1 MTPAD
6 VTKSGGTEPED
17 RERTAAPTKS
27 EGRGQDPE
35 GRTRGT
41 EATMS
46 GTREDRVLLPTAT
59 GAESL
64 AALRGMLRGHRLL
77 AAGAITVLVAG
88 TAVGLLTAPLLG
100 HIVDLVVDR
109 KGASAL
115 TLPLVLLVVVAIARG
130 AAAAVGSTLV
140 ARLGETVLA
149 ALREQ
154 FIERALRLPLD
165 RVEAAGSGDLV
176 SRVTSDVS
184 MIGKSVRQ
192 ALPEFSRSALTI
204 LLTFVGLAVLDWR
217 FLLAALLAA
226 PVQALSVRWYLR
238 RAAPVY
244 GEHRIATGALQHQLL
259 DSVGGVR
266 TVRAFRLNATHA
278 DLLERRSE
286 AARDLGLRGIHI
298 VTGFFSRLN
307 LAEFIGLAA
316 MLGTGFVLVDAGSVS
331 IGTATAAALYFHSLF
346 NPINATLFLLDDAQ
360 SAGASFARLVGVSGL
375 PAERAPSGHHTLA
388 DGSVEV
394 SALSHAYGSGA
405 PVLHEVD
412 LRVRS
417 GERVALVGASGGK
430 TTLAKLV
437 AGVHAP
443 TGGSI
448 RLGGVDAGEL
458 GPAGVRRAVAL
469 ISQEVH
475 VFSRHPRGRPAAR
488 PARGRRRGT
497 ARGARPGRSARVGAG
512 AARGP
517 GHGRGRGRAPAD
529 GDPGAASRAGPAR
542 ARGPAHRDPG
552 RGHRRRRKQPAPGSW
567 RRRPPAPSK
576 AVRDC
581 SSRTGCRRPRRP
593 TGWSSSTRAG
603 SWRPAPMRSWW
614 RRAAG
619 TPTCGPPGP
628 TAVGSP
634 GRRCPVRRPTRTSR
648 SHRPAEEP
656 ARGKGAARRHV
667 VPPLPPSRGRRVVR
681 AGQSCRAM
689 RLAGRRSV
697 QWDST

>member
-6 VTKSGGTEPED
+6 ETK
-17 RERTAAPTKS
+17 
-27 EGRGQDPE
+27 PE

-41 EATMS
+41 EETMS
-46 GTREDRVLLPTAT
+46 GTRQDRVLLPTAT

-64 AALRGMLRGHRLL
+64 AALRAMLRGHRLL
-77 AAGAITVLVAG
+77 AVAALTVLVAG

-109 KGASAL
+109 KGAPAL
-115 TLPLVLLVVVAIARG
+115 TLPLVLLVVVAVARG
-130 AAAAVGSTLV
+130 AAATVGSTLV

-149 ALREQ
+149 TLREQ

-266 TVRAFRLNATHA
+266 TVRAFRLNGTHA
-278 DLLERRSE
+278 GLLEQRSE

-316 MLGTGFVLVDAGSVS
+316 MLATGFVLVDNGSVS

-360 SAGASFARLVGVSGL
+360 SAGASFARLVGVSDL

-412 LRVRS
+412 LTVRS
-417 GERVALVGASGGK
+417 GERVALVGASGAGK

-437 AGVHAP
+437 AGVHSP

-448 RLGGVDAGEL
+448 RLGGVDAREL

-475 VFSRHPRGRPAAR
+475 VFAGTLADDLRLAR
-488 PARGRRRGT
+488 PDADGE
-497 ARGARPGRSARVGAG
+497 ALHAALDRVGALEWAQALPEG
-512 AARGP
+512 LDTVVGEGGHRLTVTQAQHLALARLVLADPPIAILDEATADAGSAGARVLEEAAARALE
-517 GHGRGRGRAPAD
+517 GRTGLLVAHRLPQAAAADRVVVLDQGRVVETGTHEELVAAGGRYAD
-529 GDPGAASRAGPAR
+529 LWAAWSASR
-542 ARGPAHRDPG
+542 RDPG
-552 RGHRRRRKQPAPGSW
+552 EKVPHPAPD
-567 RRRPPAPSK
+567 AD
-576 AVRDC
+576 V
-581 SSRTGCRRPRRP
+581 
-593 TGWSSSTRAG
+593 
-603 SWRPAPMRSWW
+603 
-614 RRAAG
+614 
-619 TPTCGPPGP
+619 
-628 TAVGSP
+628 
-634 GRRCPVRRPTRTSR
+634 PVPQ
-648 SHRPAEEP
+648 
-656 ARGKGAARRHV
+656 AR
-667 VPPLPPSRGRRVVR
+667 
-681 AGQSCRAM
+681 
-689 RLAGRRSV
+689 
-697 QWDST
+697 

>member
-1 MTPAD
+1 
-6 VTKSGGTEPED
+6 
-17 RERTAAPTKS
+17 
-27 EGRGQDPE
+27 
-35 GRTRGT
+35 
-41 EATMS
+41 MS

-130 AAAAVGSTLV
+130 AAAAVGGTLV

-244 GEHRIATGALQHQLL
+244 GEHRIVTGALQHQLL

-266 TVRAFRLNATHA
+266 TVRAFRLNDTHA
-278 DLLERRSE
+278 ELLERRSE

-417 GERVALVGASGGK
+417 GERVALVGASGAGK

-475 VFSRHPRGRPAAR
+475 VFAGTLADDLRLARPEADDEALHAALDRVGALEWARALPEGLDTVVGEGGHRLTVTQAQHLALARLVLADPPIAILDEATADAGSAGARILEEAAARALEGRTGLLVAHRLPQAAAADRVVVLDQGRVVETGTHEELVAAGGRYADLWAAWSDSRREPGEKVPRPAAD
-488 PARGRRRGT
+488 
-497 ARGARPGRSARVGAG
+497 
-512 AARGP
+512 
-517 GHGRGRGRAPAD
+517 AD
-529 GDPGAASRAGPAR
+529 
-542 ARGPAHRDPG
+542 
-552 RGHRRRRKQPAPGSW
+552 
-567 RRRPPAPSK
+567 
-576 AVRDC
+576 V
-581 SSRTGCRRPRRP
+581 
-593 TGWSSSTRAG
+593 
-603 SWRPAPMRSWW
+603 
-614 RRAAG
+614 
-619 TPTCGPPGP
+619 
-628 TAVGSP
+628 
-634 GRRCPVRRPTRTSR
+634 PVSPTR
-648 SHRPAEEP
+648 
-656 ARGKGAARRHV
+656 
-667 VPPLPPSRGRRVVR
+667 
-681 AGQSCRAM
+681 
-689 RLAGRRSV
+689 
-697 QWDST
+697 

>member
-6 VTKSGGTEPED
+6 V
-17 RERTAAPTKS
+17 TKS

-35 GRTRGT
+35 GRRRGT
-41 EATMS
+41 EETMS

-88 TAVGLLTAPLLG
+88 TAIGLLTAPLLG

-130 AAAAVGSTLV
+130 AAAAVGGTLV

-266 TVRAFRLNATHA
+266 TVRAFRLNDTHA
-278 DLLERRSE
+278 ELLERRSE

-360 SAGASFARLVGVSGL
+360 SAGASFARLVGVSVL

-417 GERVALVGASGGK
+417 GERVALVGASGAGK

-443 TGGSI
+443 TGGSV

-475 VFSRHPRGRPAAR
+475 VFAGTLADDLRLARPDADDEALHAALDRVGALEWARALPEGLDTVVGEGGHRLTVTQAQHLALARLVLADPPIAILDEATADAGSAGARILEEAAARALEGRTGLLVAHRLPQAAAADRVVVLDQGRIVETGTHEELVAAGGRYADLWAAWSDSRREPGEKVPRPAADADVPVS
-488 PARGRRRGT
+488 PAR
-497 ARGARPGRSARVGAG
+497 
-512 AARGP
+512 
-517 GHGRGRGRAPAD
+517 
-529 GDPGAASRAGPAR
+529 
-542 ARGPAHRDPG
+542 
-552 RGHRRRRKQPAPGSW
+552 
-567 RRRPPAPSK
+567 
-576 AVRDC
+576 
-581 SSRTGCRRPRRP
+581 
-593 TGWSSSTRAG
+593 
-603 SWRPAPMRSWW
+603 
-614 RRAAG
+614 
-619 TPTCGPPGP
+619 
-628 TAVGSP
+628 
-634 GRRCPVRRPTRTSR
+634 
-648 SHRPAEEP
+648 
-656 ARGKGAARRHV
+656 
-667 VPPLPPSRGRRVVR
+667 
-681 AGQSCRAM
+681 
-689 RLAGRRSV
+689 
-697 QWDST
+697 